1 MRKHK
6 NIIIEGRLSEKDFNY
21 YCQTGAYKYQIDA
34 IYTNGND
41 KDIYIEAEGIE
52 ENLLQYIDFLK
63 SGPLKNSLI
72 TFKTED
78 ADLKDIKGFSSYRKH
93 QPVEQPLTER
103 LFKRIKKI
111 W

>member
-1 MRKHK
+1 MRKHT

-21 YCQTGAYKYQIDA
+21 YCQTGANKYQIDA

-41 KDIYIEAEGIE
+41 KDIYIEAEGNE
-52 ENLLQYIDFLK
+52 ENLKKYIDYLL

-78 ADLKDIKGFSSYRKH
+78 DELKDIHGFASYRKH
-93 QPVEQPLTER
+93 APVNEAFTER
-103 LFKRIKKI
+103 IFKRIKKL